1 MKRRKFL
8 EKTGMVAGAA
18 VLGNMALKNKA
29 FAAEP
34 AKSPNSPKSMKGTRS
49 GKIKIGL
56 YGITYLGI
64 WFDGPGLSFEDFVK
78 KAKEFGY
85 DGIELDNKRP
95 QGNPMDI
102 PQKRR
107 DEMRNVMAKAG
118 IEMPAIACNNDFSSP
133 IPEHRECQ
141 LLMVKETARM
151 ARDLGAKIVR
161 LFPAWTGIPL
171 HEGVGTYDL
180 ARSEFYNFQRQY
192 TYATIEDRW
201 NFVKDCLKESAAFG
215 EEFGVTMALQNHP
228 PLFASDR
235 DCIRMVKE
243 VNSPWLKICLDA
255 GMMSRKT
262 PEWVEEIV
270 KAVGPLQTH
279 SHFGGEFFRD
289 EKGVVQSKYAADPY
303 RAEII
308 EWADYDRYIELM
320 GQIGYNGYFCYELCH
335 HCKTPDGK
343 TAGID
348 FVHEQ
353 ARLAREFMGDILAR
367 QSM

>member
-8 EKTGMVAGAA
+8 ERSGMAAGAA
-18 VLGNMALKNKA
+18 VLSDLALKNKT
-29 FAAEP
+29 FASA
-34 AKSPNSPKSMKGTRS
+34 ADPKKTGKRT

-64 WFDGPGLSFEDFVK
+64 WFDGPGLSFEEFVQ

-102 PQKRR
+102 PERR
-107 DEMRNVMAKAG
+107 REEMRNILSQAG
-118 IEMPAIACNNDFSSP
+118 MEIPAVACNNDFSSP

-141 LLMVKETARM
+141 LLMVKETTRM
-151 ARDLGAKIVR
+151 ARDLGASIVR

-171 HEGVGTYDL
+171 HDGVGTYDL
-180 ARSEFYNFQRQY
+180 VKSDFYTFQRQY
-192 TYATIEDRW
+192 PYATQLDRW
-201 NFVKDCLKESAAFG
+201 NFVKECLIEAAGFG

-228 PLFASDR
+228 PLFKDYR
-235 DCIRMVKE
+235 DCLRMVKE

-255 GMMSRKT
+255 GMMDRKN
-262 PEWVEEIV
+262 PEWVEEAV
-270 KAVGPLQTH
+270 SAVGSLQVH
-279 SHFGGEFFRD
+279 SHYGGEFFRD
-289 EKGVVQSKYAADPY
+289 DNGVVQSKYASDKY
-303 RAEII
+303 RDEII

-320 GQIGYNGYFCYELCH
+320 KEINFSGYFCYELCH
-335 HCKTPDGK
+335 HVRTPDGK

-353 ARLAREFMGDILAR
+353 AMLAREWMNDILMR
-367 QSM
+367 SSM